1 MDANP
6 LYLMIMVF
14 VLLRYPNFIIT
25 KMKIEIKTENGKLK
39 KIFARCSFIYYNKN
53 VRIQEF
59 SNDIRFREI
68 IAQTA
73 LESWEKR
80 EV

>member
-14 VLLRYPNFIIT
+14 ILFRYPNFIIT
-25 KMKIEIKTENGKLK
+25 KMKIEIKTENEKLK

-59 SNDIRFREI
+59 SNDIRF
-68 IAQTA
+68 
-73 LESWEKR
+73 
-80 EV
+80 

>member
-25 KMKIEIKTENGKLK
+25 KMKIEIKTGWLE
-39 KIFARCSFIYYNKN
+39 FANSEIIGYNN
-53 VRIQEF
+53 DVRIQA
-59 SNDIRFREI
+59 SKSKIQIREI
-68 IAQTA
+68 LKI
-73 LESWEKR
+73 LKNGL
-80 EV
+80 